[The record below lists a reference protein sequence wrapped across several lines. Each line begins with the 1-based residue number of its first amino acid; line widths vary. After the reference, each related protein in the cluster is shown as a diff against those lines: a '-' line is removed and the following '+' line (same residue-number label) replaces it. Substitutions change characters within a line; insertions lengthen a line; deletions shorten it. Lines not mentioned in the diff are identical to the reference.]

1 MPRGSGKELTG
12 IEAKVSST
20 RENCNARNCLAIR
33 LRHYYVG
40 GSQWDY
46 GMHFTALDYAIVAA
60 YLVGIALFGI
70 LRGGRQRSAQDYF
83 LGREQIP
90 WWVVCFAIVAAETST
105 LTFISIP
112 GLAYLGNLTFLQVTL
127 GYLLGRIVVSAILLP
142 SYFRGELSTAYA
154 FLEQRFGAKTRRF
167 ASVVFLFTRIGADG
181 VRLFATAIPL
191 KFILDID
198 YPLAI
203 VIIAI
208 VALTYTALGGV
219 RGVIWV
225 DAVQMLVYVGGALI
239 AAAVLIGGHPGG
251 WEGILAPAVEA
262 GKFTAVD
269 LGFGPGFW
277 SRPYT
282 LLAGLIGGALLSMAS
297 HGTDQLIVQRL
308 LTTRSLAAGRKAL
321 IGSGIL
327 VIFQFALFLLV
338 GLLLYGHYGGQ
349 STAGARAAESRRDLS
364 RYHRRRTPS
373 GSLGVHYCG
382 APGSGPLDAGRIDER
397 DVFIDG
403 AGSLPPLSRRPLSP
417 ERELWVS
424 RLVTILWAV
433 LLGGSAVVFMNTPQ
447 TVVEL
452 ALSIASFTYGGLLG
466 TFLLG
471 VLFKRPRQEDALAAF
486 VAGILIMIVVISLSL
501 VAWTWY
507 TLIGVLATLAVG
519 SLLSALSGKEKSP
532 GRSPGLLG

>member
-1 MPRGSGKELTG
+1 MLGAHSVGS
-12 IEAKVSST
+12 
-20 RENCNARNCLAIR
+20 
-33 LRHYYVG
+33 
-40 GSQWDY
+40 
-46 GMHFTALDYAIVAA
+46 GMHFTTLDYIVVAV

-70 LRGGRQRSAQDYF
+70 LRGGRQRSASDYF

-112 GLAYLGNLTFLQVTL
+112 ALAYLGNLTFLQVTL
-127 GYLLGRIVVSAILLP
+127 GYLIGRILVSTILLP

-154 FLEQRFGAKTRRF
+154 FLEVRFGAKTRRF
-167 ASVVFLFTRIGADG
+167 ASVVFLFTRIAADG

-191 KFILDID
+191 KFMLDID

-203 VIIAI
+203 AIIAL
-208 VALTYTALGGV
+208 VALSYTALGGV

-225 DAVQMLVYVGGALI
+225 DAIQMVVYVGGALI
-239 AAAVLIGGHPGG
+239 AAAVLIAEYPGG
-251 WEGILAPAVEA
+251 WEGIIRPALEA

-282 LLAGLIGGALLSMAS
+282 LLAGLVGGALLSMAS

-308 LTTRSLAAGRKAL
+308 LTTRSVRAGRKAL

-327 VIFQFALFLLV
+327 VNLQFALFLGV

-349 STAGARAAESRRDLS
+349 SITELGLVRADEIFPRFIVEGLPPGISGFIIAGLLAAALS
-364 RYHRRRTPS
+364 T
-373 GSLGVHYCG
+373 L
-382 APGSGPLDAGRIDER
+382 
-397 DVFIDG
+397 
-403 AGSLPPLSRRPLSP
+403 AGSMSAMSSSTVLDLYRPLRTREVSP
-417 ERELWVS
+417 ERELWLS
-424 RLVTILWAV
+424 RAVTVLWA
-433 LLGGSAVVFMNTPQ
+433 LLLAGSAVFFMNTPQ

-471 VLFKRPRQEDALAAF
+471 VLFRRPRQEDALAAF

-507 TLIGVLATLAVG
+507 TLIGVVTTLAVG
-519 SLLSALSGKEKSP
+519 SLLSALSGKAQKP
-532 GRSPGLLG
+532 VA